1 MRVGVDIGGTLTDAV
16 HVDGVGPATV
26 AKARTT
32 PGEIARGLLDA
43 LRVLGGDRAG
53 TERIALV
60 TTEGFREQTNLAF
73 AARGRDGAGPGALG
87 AIRRLGAGGGGF
99 GARET

>member
-43 LRVLGGDRAG
+43 LRVLGDRAG
-53 TERIALV
+53 TERIVLV
-60 TTEGFREQTNLAF
+60 TTEGFRGQTNPAL

-87 AIRRLGAGGGGF
+87 AIRLLGAGGGGF